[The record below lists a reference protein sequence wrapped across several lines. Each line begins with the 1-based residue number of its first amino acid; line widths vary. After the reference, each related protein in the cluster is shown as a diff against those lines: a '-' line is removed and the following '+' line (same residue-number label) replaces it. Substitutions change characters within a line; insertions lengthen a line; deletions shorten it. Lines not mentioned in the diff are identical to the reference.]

1 MTIKDLLS
9 EDETI
14 VKINKFDEK
23 NILNYLEKFKD
34 DYCVHNIEEIE
45 TVIKTGLF
53 TKEYHHHYIVEL
65 YGGDNESGNWQKYF
79 GILEK
84 IFDKSKYQQTQ
95 IEKMWLIELVNDC
108 PDDVH
113 TAYIGIRVKD

>member
-9 EDETI
+9 EDEKI
-14 VKINKFDEK
+14 VKCNDFYKR
-23 NILNYLEKFKD
+23 NILNYFEKFNE
-34 DYCVHNIEEIE
+34 DYRVHNIEEIE

-53 TKEYHHHYIVEL
+53 KKEYHHHYIVEL
-65 YGGDNESGNWQKYF
+65 YGGDNGSGDWKKYF

-95 IEKMWLIELVNDC
+95 IENIWLIELVNDC
-108 PDDVH
+108 LDDVH
-113 TAYIGIRVKD
+113 TAYVGIRVKN